1 MVTEVREETTK
12 TKETEQG
19 KKALRAGVV
28 GLLGFALAG
37 AEPFGVCAPF
47 GIAFCSRA
55 KGDGC
60 GLCCLFGTML
70 GYLLSRGA
78 DRGLRYCAATLL
90 AYSAAFVFRDTPALD
105 KKWFLPSAVGLITLL
120 CGSLSFFEGASPMT
134 AILRMLMECALSA
147 GGSALFAALRE
158 EEPSKERTAGL
169 LLLFAAVIMS
179 LCRISLF
186 SFYNLG
192 HVPAI
197 LTVLLCAWAGGAMK
211 GCVAGVVMG
220 LCTAFTGEG
229 SGSLALSCALAG
241 LLGGLVCSKERWKSV
256 LPFTLGFLPPLLTAW
271 SVGNAL
277 TLLEPLTAVL
287 CFICLPQRFLR
298 SLSQRLS
305 PAEAGD
311 SETLLRHYGALRVE
325 ELAHCLGELYESVS
339 AAETEQEEEDIST
352 VYDRAAECVCAN
364 CLRKELCWHTEYL
377 HMLSG
382 LNDATEVVRRRGKL
396 SMQELPDSLRG
407 SCVRPEAFLQAVNAE
422 LRAMSYRRQLRARL
436 EENRKAAYSQLRVL
450 SAVLEE
456 RSRELEQGQCCASP
470 MELSVNRYLSANG
483 YDSRASAFRD
493 SYGHLRLIIEGEDA
507 PALSEREELIGAL
520 SAASGVKLCR
530 LKGEKGTKRILFG
543 ESELYTA
550 SVGIAAAK
558 KQGESVSGDRGTWF
572 KTEGGQLCLLIS
584 DGMGSGEA
592 AAREAVST
600 VRSLEDLLRSGV
612 AAEEAL
618 ELLNALML
626 LKNGDSW
633 AYATVDLLTLDLF
646 TGEACFYKYGA
657 APSYVRLNGEVKRVR
672 GVSLAAGILSGED
685 ERTKPLSARLRPGDM
700 VVLCSD
706 GVAAEQSDGWLR
718 ERLGAFRG
726 TDPRLLARELVEEAE
741 RQYGRCD
748 DMTALT
754 LRLEGRENA

>member
-1 MVTEVREETTK
+1 M
-12 TKETEQG
+12 
-19 KKALRAGVV
+19 
-28 GLLGFALAG
+28 
-37 AEPFGVCAPF
+37 
-47 GIAFCSRA
+47 
-55 KGDGC
+55 
-60 GLCCLFGTML
+60 
-70 GYLLSRGA
+70 
-78 DRGLRYCAATLL
+78 
-90 AYSAAFVFRDTPALD
+90 
-105 KKWFLPSAVGLITLL
+105 
-120 CGSLSFFEGASPMT
+120 
-134 AILRMLMECALSA
+134 
-147 GGSALFAALRE
+147 
-158 EEPSKERTAGL
+158 
-169 LLLFAAVIMS
+169 
-179 LCRISLF
+179 
-186 SFYNLG
+186 
-192 HVPAI
+192 
-197 LTVLLCAWAGGAMK
+197 
-211 GCVAGVVMG
+211 
-220 LCTAFTGEG
+220 
-229 SGSLALSCALAG
+229 
-241 LLGGLVCSKERWKSV
+241 
-256 LPFTLGFLPPLLTAW
+256 
-271 SVGNAL
+271 
-277 TLLEPLTAVL
+277 
-287 CFICLPQRFLR
+287 
-298 SLSQRLS
+298 
-305 PAEAGD
+305 
-311 SETLLRHYGALRVE
+311 
-325 ELAHCLGELYESVS
+325 
-339 AAETEQEEEDIST
+339 
-352 VYDRAAECVCAN
+352 
-364 CLRKELCWHTEYL
+364 
-377 HMLSG
+377 
-382 LNDATEVVRRRGKL
+382 
-396 SMQELPDSLRG
+396 
-407 SCVRPEAFLQAVNAE
+407 
-422 LRAMSYRRQLRARL
+422 
-436 EENRKAAYSQLRVL
+436 
-450 SAVLEE
+450 
-456 RSRELEQGQCCASP
+456 
-470 MELSVNRYLSANG
+470 
-483 YDSRASAFRD
+483 
-493 SYGHLRLIIEGEDA
+493 
-507 PALSEREELIGAL
+507 

-754 LRLEGRENA
+754 LRLEGRENV